1 MTVAVYANLGHL
13 MRLAK
18 AEAKAHKTG
27 NPEDIKRA
35 AEQHQVYQKICADA
49 DGVCLGVEV
58 KVLTTKPERIIQ

>member
-1 MTVAVYANLGHL
+1 MTVVVYANLGHL

-18 AEAKAHKTG
+18 AESKARKIG

-35 AEQHQVYQKICADA
+35 AEQHQAYQKICADA

-58 KVLTTKPERIIQ
+58 RELTPKHERTIQ